1 MKKIKLLTVS
11 LFLFA
16 GALTYQSCETTELD
30 LTEDPNALTP
40 GQADPN
46 YYINYIKVDFAS
58 TVQLFGTTA
67 SQVTRIN
74 YMSGRNYQNAYG
86 ANFFDTRWR
95 NAYQRVIKN
104 IREMNPIAEEKGLTK
119 HIGMGQVFEAYMMVT
134 LVDFFGDVPYSE
146 AWTSGNLAPKLDSGA
161 SIYDASLALLDEAI
175 VNFNAT
181 STANPTHD
189 MYYNKSWETWIKLAN
204 TLKMKIYMQRRLVD
218 PSAVSSFEAIVASG
232 NYIQEGEDF
241 EFKWGTNINNPDS
254 RHPLY
259 VGAYTPTGTEG
270 YMSNWLMNYMKNTK
284 AIQDP
289 RMKFYFYRQVNDTPV
304 SEELIRCTIEPTP
317 AHYLAGGHTFCRI
330 PNNEG
335 YWGRDHGND
344 EGTPPDGQRK
354 TAYGLYP
361 VGGKF
366 DDNSFQAING
376 ISFGAQGRG
385 ITPIVLASTV
395 DFLRAEASLNGGS
408 GNTNALVQAGIQ
420 KSFNK
425 VRSFLAVAGSYNPNA
440 VPSIA
445 LDANYISIVNTQLTN
460 AATTAAKMNIV
471 AKEFFVTLFGNGID
485 AYNFYR
491 RTGFPNDIQPNVE
504 PNPGGYIRSFL
515 YPANEANTNANMTQK
530 STVTQRVFWDN
541 NPETGFPANN

>member
-11 LFLFA
+11 LFLIA

-30 LTEDPNALTP
+30 LTDDPNALTP
-40 GQADPN
+40 SQADPN
-46 YYINYIKVDFAS
+46 YYINSIQVDFAS

-74 YMSGRNYQNAYG
+74 YMNGRNYQNAFG

-146 AWTSGNLAPKLDSGA
+146 AWTSGNLSPKLDSGA
-161 SIYDASLALLDEAI
+161 SIYDACLALLDAAI

-181 STANPTHD
+181 ATANPTYD
-189 MYYNKSWETWIKLAN
+189 MYYDKNWETWIKLAN
-204 TLKMKIYMQRRLVD
+204 SLKMKIYMQRRLVD
-218 PSAVSSFEAIVASG
+218 PTAVSSFEAIVATG

-241 EFKWGTNINNPDS
+241 EFKWGTNINNPNS

-259 VGAYTPTGTEG
+259 VDAYTPTGTNG

-289 RMKFYFYRQVNDTPV
+289 RMKFYFYRQVNNTPI

-344 EGTPPDGQRK
+344 EGTPPDGQQK

-361 VGGKF
+361 VGGRF

-385 ITPIVLASTV
+385 ITPIFLASTV
-395 DFLRAEASLNGGS
+395 DFLRAESSLNGGT
-408 GNTNALVQAGIQ
+408 GNTNALVAAGIQ

-425 VRSFLAVAGSYNPNA
+425 VRSFLDFAGSYNPNA
-440 VPSIA
+440 VPSIT
-445 LDANYISIVNTQLTN
+445 LDANYISIVGTQLTN
-460 AATTAAKMNIV
+460 ASTTAAKMNIV

-491 RTGFPNDIQPNVE
+491 RTGYPNDIQPNVE
-504 PNPGGYIRSFL
+504 PNPGGFIRSFL